1 MYYTTGFSREQITD
15 LCAAVNRKSVHGKN
29 AARPPSLGLFLSV
42 VVTLTYLRRNRV
54 QHELAETYGVSQ
66 STISRAIA
74 AITPMLGEALADC
87 VPTADELD
95 PRAQY
100 IMDGTVRVIKNS
112 PSNCYLSSN
121 SAPACLKGNGSPHVA
136 IQLV

>member
-15 LCAAVNRKSVHGKN
+15 LCAAINRQSVPGKN
-29 AARPPSLGLFLSV
+29 AAWPPSLGLFRSV

-66 STISRAIA
+66 PTISRAIA
-74 AITPMLGEALADC
+74 AITPVLGEALADY

-95 PRAQY
+95 PRTQY
-100 IMDGTVRVIKNS
+100 SSTEPCSRAGHGRRTRSCTQENIK
-112 PSNCYLSSN
+112 L
-121 SAPACLKGNGSPHVA
+121 PA
-136 IQLV
+136 